1 MNAMTHPNT
10 NLINQNKSEG
20 TPYRVLQSLVEKEA
34 SGKLVIQNPLDTSIH
49 WRVYLGN
56 GRIHYAG
63 SGIGCAER
71 FNYLFGR
78 YLPNRKSTL
87 PPEMNDDYQ
96 YLCNLWQTGQFSFQ
110 EVRAVL
116 AKFTQEALIEI
127 VSQNKAFCYFEN
139 TVGLEHLLLYLNLKK
154 IMLPVENKVRW
165 WWQLRNQIASPF
177 QRPLVT
183 DRPKLMELIK
193 GELGEKN
200 PSLRNL
206 IHFLDDQ
213 VCLYELASQME
224 MTTLNLAILLNS
236 LIQEGAI
243 AMGPYILPTQDN
255 RPIVACI
262 DDSPSIQRVVKFTLE
277 SSGYQVIS
285 IKESLK
291 ALTSL
296 LNPKPDLILMDINM
310 PDIDGYQLCSLCRKS
325 SVLSDIPIIMLTGRD
340 GILDR
345 VKAKMVGSVGYI
357 SKPFLPQE
365 LVKTINTYLPIKK
378 TRSN

>member
-1 MNAMTHPNT
+1 MTLPNR
-10 NLINQNKSEG
+10 NVINQNQSEG
-20 TPYRVLQSLVEKEA
+20 TPYRVLQSLVEKQA
-34 SGKLVIQNPLDTSIH
+34 SGKLVIQNPLDSSIH
-49 WRVYLGN
+49 WRIYLGN

-63 SGIGCAER
+63 SGMGCAER
-71 FNYLFGR
+71 VNYLFGR

-87 PPEMNDDYQ
+87 PPEINDDYQ

-110 EVRAVL
+110 EIRAVL
-116 AKFTQEALIEI
+116 AKFTQEALID
-127 VSQNKAFCYFEN
+127 VLSQNKAFCYFEH

-154 IMLPVENKVRW
+154 IMLPVENKVRL
-165 WWQLRNQIASPF
+165 WWQLRSHIASPF
-177 QRPLVT
+177 QRPLVS

-193 GELGEKN
+193 VESEELN
-200 PSLRNL
+200 PSLRHL
-206 IHFLDDQ
+206 THFLDDQ

-224 MTTLNLAILLNS
+224 MNTLKLAILLDP
-236 LIQEGAI
+236 LIQDGAI
-243 AMGPYILPTQDN
+243 AMGSYVLPAKDN

-277 SSGYQVIS
+277 SSGYRVIS

-325 SVLSDIPIIMLTGRD
+325 STLNNIPIVMLTGRD

-345 VKAKMVGSVGYI
+345 VKAKMVGAVGYI

-365 LVKTINTYLPIKK
+365 LVKIVSTYLPTKNI
-378 TRSN
+378 RRN